1 MIGFLRGE
9 VAAVA
14 PGACVLDVGGVGYS
28 LACSTTTLARL
39 PRVGSATRLWTH
51 LHVREDELT
60 LYGFAEED
68 ERAVFGALLGVSG
81 IGPKVA
87 LSLCSA
93 LPPDGFR
100 RALARDDVTA
110 LASVP
115 GIGRKTAQ
123 RVLLD
128 LKDKLA
134 GVPPPA
140 PFGAETEALARSALE
155 NLGYS
160 AAEVRSALESLD
172 GESGDTVEEVVRSAL
187 KVLA

>member
-1 MIGFLRGE
+1 VIGFLRGE
-9 VAAVA
+9 VAARA

-28 LACSTTTLARL
+28 LSCSTTTLAAL
-39 PRVGSATRLWTH
+39 PRAGSATRLWTH
-51 LHVREDELT
+51 LHVREDELA

-68 ERAVFGALLGVSG
+68 ERAVFVALLGVSG

-93 LPPDGFR
+93 LPPESFR
-100 RALARDDVTA
+100 RALAHDDVAA
-110 LASVP
+110 LAAVP

-128 LKDKLA
+128 LKEKLA
-134 GVPPPA
+134 GAPATA
-140 PFGAETEALARSALE
+140 PFGPETEALARSALE

-172 GESGDTVEEVVRSAL
+172 GDAGDSVEEVVRSAL